1 MQDVKHIASEN
12 LFPVVG
18 VGASAG
24 GLEAFKELIKA
35 IPPDS
40 GMAYILIQHLAPQY
54 ESLLTEILQKF
65 TSIPVVEISNNV
77 KVLPNHVYIIPANQL
92 VTANDG
98 VLQLEPRVQEEK
110 LNVIDVFFTSLAE
123 VHHDHAIGVILSGT
137 GSDGTVGLKNIKDL
151 GGLTIVQ
158 DMDSA
163 TYYGMPQSAIDAEVV
178 DSILSP
184 KEIPSYLDRLA
195 RTSKIP
201 ATDFNEPDSKEEET
215 FQQILHLLTAKRG
228 VDFTY
233 YKQTTIRRRIL
244 RRKGLNNIASLKEY
258 QHFLIEDKSEQDAL
272 FKDILIPVTSFFR
285 DPKTFDVLCEKVFPV
300 LFKEKKESD
309 VIRLWSAGCSTGEEA
324 YSMAICL
331 HEYFGTEVDRRK
343 IQIFATD
350 ISDAAITKAR
360 GGVYQKTDLA
370 GVSEKRLKE
379 FFTKKDGS
387 YQVNKSIREMCVFA
401 TQNFLK
407 DPPFAK
413 MDLIS
418 CRNVLI
424 YMEPHLQKR
433 ALTIFHYALNQDGFL
448 FLGRSE
454 TTGQSTDNFKVFSKH
469 DKIYTKKGTPG
480 KYMHVETERNE
491 DAFKRKDDHL
501 KKTTTRKD
509 DFQRA
514 ADEALLSKYMTVGV
528 IINQELN
535 IIQFR
540 GVTAAYLEAPP
551 GKASHNILKMA
562 KEGLS
567 FELRNTIHKAS
578 IANSTIKK
586 EGITIDKGKRKVT
599 IEVIPLQNTIEPY
612 FLVLFEETKDTLV
625 ENTGKGEKGGKGKEP
640 HNDVEMRRIEQL
652 ENELTQVRE
661 DMRAITEEQEA
672 ANEELQSA
680 NEELLSGSEELQTL
694 NEELETSKEE
704 IQSTNEEL
712 TTLNQELMERNEQ
725 LIHARKY
732 AEAIV
737 STIHEPLVILKK
749 NFQIKSANKS
759 FYEKFN
765 ATEQQTEGKNFF
777 EWGNGVWNVPELES
791 KLKKILPERS
801 FFEEVELDA
810 SSYFKS
816 EKILVLN
823 AREVVNETSNEQ
835 LILLAMQDITERKLL
850 ERKEKSFSEELEREV
865 IDRTKELRT
874 SNLNLKYSNESLDQ
888 FASIASHDLQE
899 PLRKIRTFASLLKGK
914 FESSLS
920 QDGKEMINKINVA
933 ADRMS
938 QLITEVRQ
946 YSRVVY
952 TPRVFK
958 QVDLDVI
965 LKNVLSDLE
974 LRIIETKA
982 TIQYPERLPV
992 IDALPLQVN
1001 QLFYN
1006 LLTNALKFYREPSS
1020 PVVTIAFRSL
1030 EQGELVKFPHLDKDL
1045 PHVEIR
1051 FSDEGIGFEQQFA
1064 DQIFQ
1069 IFERLHPADQF
1080 DGTGIGLA
1088 LCKKIIENHHGH
1100 IYALSNENEGASFI
1114 IILPT
1119 TQPL

>member
-1 MQDVKHIASEN
+1 MPEIKHTPSEN

-35 IPPDS
+35 IPADS
-40 GMAYILIQHLAPQY
+40 GMAYIFIQHLAPQY

-65 TSIPVVEISNNV
+65 TRIPVVEISNNL
-77 KVLPNHVYIIPANQL
+77 KVLPNHVYIIPANKL

-98 VLQLEPRVQEEK
+98 VLQLEPRIQEEK
-110 LNVIDVFFTSLAE
+110 LNVIDVFFSSLSE

-137 GSDGTVGLKNIKDL
+137 GSDGTVGLKTIKDL
-151 GGLTIVQ
+151 GGITIVQ
-158 DMDSA
+158 DKDSA

-178 DSILSP
+178 DSILAP
-184 KEIPSYLDRLA
+184 GEIPSYLDQLVK
-195 RTSKIP
+195 TSKIIP
-201 ATDFNEPDSKEEET
+201 GDINAADSKEEEI
-215 FQQILHLLTAKRG
+215 FQQILHLLRTRRG

-244 RRKGLNNIASLKEY
+244 RRKGLNNIATLKEY
-258 QHFLIEDKSEQDAL
+258 QLFLIENNAEQEAL

-300 LFKEKKESD
+300 LFKDKRETD
-309 VIRLWSAGCSTGEEA
+309 VIRLWCAGCSTGEEA

-331 HEYFGTEVDRRK
+331 HEYFGPEIVTRK

-350 ISDAAITKAR
+350 ISDEAIIKAR
-360 GGVYQKTDLA
+360 SGVYLKTDLA
-370 GVSEKRLKE
+370 GVSEKRLKD
-379 FFTKKDGS
+379 FFTKNDGS
-387 YQVNKSIREMCVFA
+387 YQVNKSIREVCVFA
-401 TQNFLK
+401 TQNFLR

-424 YMEPHLQKR
+424 YMEAHLQKK
-433 ALTIFHYALNQDGFL
+433 ALNIFHYALNADGFL

-454 TTGQSTDNFKVFSKH
+454 TTGQSSEKFKVFSKH
-469 DKIYTKKGTPG
+469 DKIYTKKGISA

-501 KKTTTRKD
+501 KKTNVRKD
-509 DFQRA
+509 DFQKA
-514 ADEALLSKYMTVGV
+514 ADEALLSKYTTVGV
-528 IINQELN
+528 VINQELN

-540 GVTAAYLEAPP
+540 GATAPYLEAPP

-567 FELRNTIHKAS
+567 FELRNAIHKAS
-578 IANSTIKK
+578 IANTSIKK

-612 FLVLFEETKDTLV
+612 FLVLFNEASEQLEKSRKGKKA
-625 ENTGKGEKGGKGKEP
+625 GKGQEL
-640 HNDVEMRRIEQL
+640 HMDAEMQRIEQL
-652 ENELTQVRE
+652 ESELIQLRD
-661 DMRAITEEQEA
+661 DMRSITEEQEA

-680 NEELLSGSEELQTL
+680 NEELLSGGEELQTL

-725 LIHARKY
+725 LVHARKY

-737 STIHEPLVILKK
+737 STIHEPLVILTK
-749 NFQIKSANKS
+749 NFRIKSANKC

-765 ATEQQTEGKNFF
+765 VTEQQTEGKDFF
-777 EWGNGVWNVPELES
+777 EWGNGIWNVPELES

-801 FFEEVELDA
+801 FFEEVEINI
-810 SSYFKS
+810 SSYFKN
-816 EKILVLN
+816 EKILLLN
-823 AREVVNETSNEQ
+823 ARQVVNETSNEQ

-850 ERKEKSFSEELEREV
+850 ERKEKTFSQELEREV
-865 IDRTKELRT
+865 IDRTKELRQ
-874 SNLNLKYSNESLDQ
+874 SNLNLQYSNESLDQ

-899 PLRKIRTFASLLKGK
+899 PLRKIQTFATLLKGK

-920 QDGKEMINKINVA
+920 QDGKEIINKINVA

-938 QLITEVRQ
+938 QLIKEVRQ
-946 YSRVVY
+946 YSKVVY
-952 TPRVFK
+952 TPRTFT
-958 QVDLDVI
+958 QTNLDTI
-965 LKNVLSDLE
+965 LRNVLSDLE

-982 TIQYPERLPV
+982 TIHYHESLPV
-992 IDALPLQVN
+992 IDALLLQIN

-1006 LLTNALKFYREPSS
+1006 LLTNALKFYKEPSS
-1020 PVVTIAFRSL
+1020 PVVTITCRSL
-1030 EQGELVKFPHLDKDL
+1030 RPEEMEKFPTLDKDI
-1045 PHVEIR
+1045 PHIEIK
-1051 FSDEGIGFEQQFA
+1051 FTDNGIGFEQQFA

-1069 IFERLHPADQF
+1069 IFERLHPSDEF

-1088 LCKKIIENHHGH
+1088 LCKKIVENHRGH
-1100 IYALSNENEGASFI
+1100 IYALSNENEGASFL

-1119 TQPL
+1119 RQP

>member
-1 MQDVKHIASEN
+1 MDAKHIPSEN

-35 IPPDS
+35 IPTNS
-40 GMAYILIQHLAPQY
+40 GMAYIFIQHLAPHH

-65 TSIPVVEISNNV
+65 TTIPVVEISNNL
-77 KVLPNHVYIIPANQL
+77 KVLPNHVYIIPANKL

-98 VLQLEPRVQEEK
+98 VLQLEPRIEKEK
-110 LNVIDVFFTSLAE
+110 LNVIDVFFSSLAE
-123 VHHDHAIGVILSGT
+123 VHQDHAIGIILSGT
-137 GSDGTVGLKNIKDL
+137 GSDGTVGLKTIKDL
-151 GGLTIVQ
+151 GGITIVQ
-158 DMDSA
+158 DKDSA

-178 DSILSP
+178 DSILP
-184 KEIPSYLDRLA
+184 PGKIPSYLDQLA
-195 RTSKIP
+195 KTSGTIP
-201 ATDFNEPDSKEEET
+201 SDFAVSESNEEEI
-215 FQQILHLLTAKRG
+215 FQQILHLLRSKRG

-244 RRKGLNNIASLKEY
+244 RRKGLNNIATLREY
-258 QHFLIEDKSEQDAL
+258 QVFLIENKSEQDAL

-285 DPKTFDVLCEKVFPV
+285 DPKTFDVLCEKAFPV
-300 LFKEKKESD
+300 LFKEKKETD
-309 VIRLWSAGCSTGEEA
+309 VIRLWCAGCSTGEEA
-324 YSMAICL
+324 YSLAICL
-331 HEYFGTEVDRRK
+331 HEYFGTDIIKRK

-350 ISDAAITKAR
+350 ISEAAIAKAR
-360 GGVYQKTDLA
+360 SGVYQKTDLA
-370 GVSEKRLKE
+370 GVSEERLKD

-387 YQVNKSIREMCVFA
+387 YQVDKSIREICVFA

-424 YMEPHLQKR
+424 YMESHLQKK
-433 ALTIFHYALNQDGFL
+433 ALATFHYALNPDGFL

-454 TTGQSTDNFKVFSKH
+454 TTGQSSDKFKAFSKY
-469 DKIYTKKGTPG
+469 DKIYTKTGTTS
-480 KYMHVETERNE
+480 KYMPVETERNE
-491 DAFKRKDDHL
+491 DAFKRKDENL
-501 KKTTTRKD
+501 KKSNLRKN
-509 DFQRA
+509 DFQKA
-514 ADEALLSKYMTVGV
+514 TDDALLSKYNSVGV
-528 IINQELN
+528 VINQELN

-540 GVTAAYLEAPP
+540 GATAPYLEAPP
-551 GKASHNILKMA
+551 GRASHNILKMA

-567 FELRNTIHKAS
+567 FELRNAIHKAS
-578 IANSTIKK
+578 LTNANIRK
-586 EGITIDKGKRKVT
+586 EGIAIDKGKRKVS
-599 IEVIPLQNTIEPY
+599 IDVIPLQNTIEPY
-612 FLVLFEETKDTLV
+612 FLVLFEESPEHFAEKPQ
-625 ENTGKGEKGGKGKEP
+625 KGKGGKNKEQRSG
-640 HNDVEMRRIEQL
+640 NEMQRIEQL
-652 ENELTQVRE
+652 ESELLQARE

-694 NEELETSKEE
+694 NEELVTSKEE

-725 LIHARKY
+725 LVNARRY

-737 STIHEPLVILKK
+737 STIHEPLVILTK
-749 NFQIKSANKS
+749 NLKIKSANKC

-765 ATEQQTEGKNFF
+765 VTEQQTEGKDFL
-777 EWGNGVWNVPELES
+777 EWANGIWNVPELER
-791 KLKKILPERS
+791 KLKKVLPERT
-801 FFEEVELDA
+801 FFEDLELDV
-810 SSYFKS
+810 SSYFKT
-816 EKILVLN
+816 EKIMLLN
-823 AREVVNETSNEQ
+823 ARQVANETSNEP
-835 LILLAMQDITERKLL
+835 LILVAMQDITERKLL

-874 SNLNLKYSNESLDQ
+874 SNLNLQYSNESLDQ

-899 PLRKIRTFASLLKGK
+899 PLRKIQTFASLLKGK

-938 QLITEVRQ
+938 QLIKEVRQ
-946 YSRVVY
+946 YSKVVY
-952 TPRVFK
+952 TPRIFK
-958 QVDLDVI
+958 PTNLDGI

-982 TIQYPERLPV
+982 TIHYEESLPV
-992 IDALPLQVN
+992 IDALPLQIN

-1006 LLTNALKFYREPSS
+1006 LLTNALKFYKEPST
-1020 PVVTIAFRSL
+1020 PVVVIAYRYL
-1030 EQGELVKFPHLDKDL
+1030 ESEELVKFPNLDKDI
-1045 PHVEIR
+1045 PHIEIK
-1051 FSDEGIGFEQQFA
+1051 FTDNGIGFEQQFA

-1069 IFERLHPADQF
+1069 IFERLHPADEF

-1114 IILPT
+1114 IILPIKQ
-1119 TQPL
+1119 TQ